1 MNKLLFQNRL
11 ININTPQKASILRTI
26 EDYKRE
32 YVFDVHF
39 DRYEASTPIDTKAIF
54 IKGDKNTSI
63 LKANLLKNNLSI
75 NLTGFTVTVNIK
87 EGVNDTIT
95 LPCTIISE
103 SEGLIEINL
112 NSSVVDE
119 YGENTFEIS
128 IQKGNNILVSQ
139 LYKYTVLD
147 SLGEGEIGS
156 ETQLTTLQAL
166 ILQVQEKINS
176 VDSIVEE
183 LEITQNDIDD
193 ILEMVGGL

>member
-11 ININTPQKASILRTI
+11 ININTPQTTSILRTI

-32 YVFDVHF
+32 YTFNVHF
-39 DRYEASTPIDTKAIF
+39 DKYETSTPIDTKAIF

-63 LKANLLKNNLSI
+63 LKANLLKNNLPI

-87 EGVNDTIT
+87 EGENDTIT
-95 LPCTIISE
+95 LPCTIVSA

-128 IQKGNNILVSQ
+128 IQKGNNVLVSQ

-176 VDSIVEE
+176 VNSIVEE
-183 LEITQNDIDD
+183 LEVTQSDIDD

>member
-11 ININTPQKASILRTI
+11 ININTPQTTSILRTI

-32 YVFDVHF
+32 YTFNVYFDK
-39 DRYEASTPIDTKAIF
+39 YEVSTPIDTKAIF

-63 LKANLLKNNLSI
+63 LKANLLKNNLPI

-87 EGVNDTIT
+87 EGINNIIT
-95 LPCTIISE
+95 LPCTIISAA
-103 SEGLIEINL
+103 EGLIEINL

-128 IQKGNNILVSQ
+128 IQKGNNVLVSQ

-147 SLGEGEIGS
+147 SLGEGETGS
-156 ETQLTTLQAL
+156 ETQLTTLQSL

-176 VDSIVEE
+176 VDSIIEE

>member
-32 YVFDVHF
+32 YIFDVHF
-39 DRYEASTPIDTKAIF
+39 DRYEVSTPIDTKAIF

-63 LKANLLKNNLSI
+63 LKANLLKNNLPI

-87 EGVNDTIT
+87 EGVNDIIT
-95 LPCTIISE
+95 LPCTITSE

-119 YGENTFEIS
+119 HGENTFEIS

-183 LEITQNDIDD
+183 LEVTQNDIDD

>member
-1 MNKLLFQNRL
+1 MNKLLFQNKL
-11 ININTPQKASILRTI
+11 ININTPKTTSILKTI

-32 YVFDVHF
+32 YTFNVYFDK
-39 DRYEASTPIDTKAIF
+39 YEVSTPIDTKAIF

-63 LKANLLKNNLSI
+63 LKANLLKNNLPI

-87 EGVNDTIT
+87 EGINNIIT
-95 LPCTIISE
+95 LPCTIISAA
-103 SEGLIEINL
+103 EGLIEINL

-128 IQKGNNILVSQ
+128 IQKGNNVLVSQ

-156 ETQLTTLQAL
+156 ETQLTTLQSL

-176 VDSIVEE
+176 VDSIIEE

>member
-1 MNKLLFQNRL
+1 MNKLLFQNKL
-11 ININTPQKASILRTI
+11 ININTPQKTSILRTV

-32 YVFDVHF
+32 YTFDIHF
-39 DRYEASTPIDTKAIF
+39 DKYETSTPIDTKAIF

-63 LKANLLKNNLSI
+63 LKANLLKNNLPI
-75 NLTGFTVTVNIK
+75 NLTGFTITVNIK
-87 EGVNDTIT
+87 EGVNDTVT
-95 LPCTIISE
+95 LPCTIASAP
-103 SEGLIEINL
+103 EGLIEINL

-128 IQKGNNILVSQ
+128 IQKGNNVLVSQ

>member
-1 MNKLLFQNRL
+1 MNKLLFQNKL
-11 ININTPQKASILRTI
+11 ININTPKTTSILKTI

-32 YVFDVHF
+32 YTFNVYFDK
-39 DRYEASTPIDTKAIF
+39 YEASTPIDTKAIF

-63 LKANLLKNNLSI
+63 LKANLLKNNLPI

-87 EGVNDTIT
+87 EGENDTIT
-95 LPCTIISE
+95 LPCTIVSA

-128 IQKGNNILVSQ
+128 IQKGNNVLVSQ

-176 VDSIVEE
+176 VNSIVEE
-183 LEITQNDIDD
+183 LEVTQNDIDD

>member
-1 MNKLLFQNRL
+1 MNKLLFQNKL
-11 ININTPQKASILRTI
+11 ININTPQKTSILRTV

-32 YVFDVHF
+32 YTFDIHF
-39 DRYEASTPIDTKAIF
+39 DKYETSTPIDTKAIF

-63 LKANLLKNNLSI
+63 LKANLLKNNLPI
-75 NLTGFTVTVNIK
+75 NLTGFTITVNIK

-95 LPCTIISE
+95 LPCTIVSAP
-103 SEGLIEINL
+103 EGLIEINL

-183 LEITQNDIDD
+183 LEVTQNDIDD

>member
-11 ININTPQKASILRTI
+11 ININTPQTTSILRTI

-32 YVFDVHF
+32 YTFNVQFDK
-39 DRYEASTPIDTKAIF
+39 YEVSTPIDTKAIF

-63 LKANLLKNNLSI
+63 LKANLLKNNLPI

-87 EGVNDTIT
+87 EGENDTIT
-95 LPCTIISE
+95 LPCTIVSA

-128 IQKGNNILVSQ
+128 IQKGNNVLVSQ

-176 VDSIVEE
+176 VNSIVEE
-183 LEITQNDIDD
+183 LEVTQSDIDD

>member
-1 MNKLLFQNRL
+1 MNKLLFQNKL
-11 ININTPQKASILRTI
+11 ININTPKTTSILKTI

-32 YVFDVHF
+32 YTFNVYFDK
-39 DRYEASTPIDTKAIF
+39 YEVSTPIDTKAIF

-63 LKANLLKNNLSI
+63 LKANLLKNNLPI

-87 EGVNDTIT
+87 EGINNIIT
-95 LPCTIISE
+95 LPCTIISAA
-103 SEGLIEINL
+103 EGLIEINL

-128 IQKGNNILVSQ
+128 IQKGNNVLISQ

-156 ETQLTTLQAL
+156 ETQLTTLQSL

-176 VDSIVEE
+176 VDSIIEE

>member
-1 MNKLLFQNRL
+1 MNKLLFQNKL
-11 ININTPQKASILRTI
+11 ININTPQKTSILRTV

-32 YVFDVHF
+32 YTFDIHF
-39 DRYEASTPIDTKAIF
+39 DKYETSTPIDTKAIF

-63 LKANLLKNNLSI
+63 LKANLLKNNLPI
-75 NLTGFTVTVNIK
+75 NLTGFTITVNIK

-128 IQKGNNILVSQ
+128 IQKGNNVLVSQ

-183 LEITQNDIDD
+183 LEVTQSDIDD

>member
-11 ININTPQKASILRTI
+11 ININTPQTTSILRTI

-32 YVFDVHF
+32 YTFNVNFDK
-39 DRYEASTPIDTKAIF
+39 YEVSTPIDTKAIF

-63 LKANLLKNNLSI
+63 LKANLLKNNLPI

-87 EGVNDTIT
+87 EGENDTIT
-95 LPCTIISE
+95 LPCTIVSA

-128 IQKGNNILVSQ
+128 IQKGNNVLVSQ

-176 VDSIVEE
+176 VNSIVEE
-183 LEITQNDIDD
+183 LEITQSDIDD

>member
-11 ININTPQKASILRTI
+11 ININTPQTTSILRTI

-32 YVFDVHF
+32 YTFNVHF
-39 DRYEASTPIDTKAIF
+39 DKYEASTPIDTKAIF

-63 LKANLLKNNLSI
+63 LKANLLKNNLPI

-87 EGVNDTIT
+87 EGENDIIT
-95 LPCTIISE
+95 LPCTIASA

-128 IQKGNNILVSQ
+128 IQKGNNVLVSQ

-176 VDSIVEE
+176 VNSIVEE
-183 LEITQNDIDD
+183 LEVTQSDIDD

>member
-1 MNKLLFQNRL
+1 MNMEK
-11 ININTPQKASILRTI
+11 
-26 EDYKRE
+26 
-32 YVFDVHF
+32 
-39 DRYEASTPIDTKAIF
+39 
-54 IKGDKNTSI
+54 
-63 LKANLLKNNLSI
+63 
-75 NLTGFTVTVNIK
+75 
-87 EGVNDTIT
+87 
-95 LPCTIISE
+95 
-103 SEGLIEINL
+103 
-112 NSSVVDE
+112 
-119 YGENTFEIS
+119 NTFEIS